1 MQIRT
6 ERLVEEFQELVSVD
20 SVSYRERDM
29 ADLLKDKLGMLGIDA
44 IEDNAGE
51 HCGGNAGN
59 IYGVWKGTLPGAPI
73 LFSAHMDTVE
83 PGIGKK
89 AILQEDGRIT
99 SDGTTVLGSDDAAG
113 IAEILEA
120 IRSIQEQNIQH
131 RDIEVLF
138 PVAEEVYGRGSHVFD
153 YSCIQAKEAY
163 VLDLSGAVG
172 TASLQEPTLIPFT
185 VEIQGKASHAGF
197 APEEGIHAIAIAAD
211 AIGQIEQG
219 RIGEDTTV
227 NIGKISGGT
236 ATNIVP
242 EHVIMRGEIRSYEHR
257 KAIETVE
264 NIGRIIEETAKAHGG
279 SSNMTYDVHLHA
291 YKIEETEPVVKRFEK
306 ACLELGI
313 ESRLTRTFGGSDNN
327 SFLQHGIRG
336 IVLACGMNQVHTTN
350 EYATV
355 EELERSASIVAK
367 LMTSEE

>member
-20 SVSYRERDM
+20 SVSYLERDM
-29 ADLLKDKLGMLGIDA
+29 ADLLKRKLKMLGIDA
-44 IEDNAGE
+44 SEDDAGVY
-51 HCGGNAGN
+51 CGGNAGN

-120 IRSIQEQNIQH
+120 VRSIQEQNIPH
-131 RDIEVLF
+131 RDIELLF
-138 PVAEEVYGRGSHVFD
+138 PVAEEVYGRGSSVFD
-153 YSCIQAKEAY
+153 YSRIQAKEAY
-163 VLDLSGAVG
+163 VLDISGAVG
-172 TASLQEPTLIPFT
+172 MASLQEPTLIPFT
-185 VEIQGKASHAGF
+185 AEIRGRASHAGF
-197 APEEGIHAIAIAAD
+197 APEEGIHAIAIAAE
-211 AIGQIEQG
+211 ATRQIKQG
-219 RIGEDTTV
+219 RISEDTTV

-242 EHVIMRGEIRSYEHR
+242 ERVVLEGEIRSYQHE
-257 KAIETVE
+257 KAIDTVE
-264 NIGRIIEETAKAHGG
+264 KIGRIIGDTAKAYGG

-306 ACLELGI
+306 ACTELGI

-336 IVLACGMNQVHTTN
+336 IVLACGMNEVHSTN
-350 EYATV
+350 EYTTV
-355 EELERSASIVAK
+355 EELAKSASIVAK